1 MAAGLTWEKCGK
13 VAEKLV
19 PVETGIR
26 PEGYKLR
33 KVKNKLDERLNYI
46 RSLILNMGAFVEKT
60 ISSTSDILLNKHP
73 SSDIMYELQKREE
86 EINTL
91 QLKVSRV
98 CFKILARESPVA
110 GDLRLILAIV
120 NANTDLERM
129 GDLAFNIA
137 VRAGSVQK
145 DPILDESLRL
155 FELMFTQVS
164 KMVHKSLDA
173 FVAEDEKLSR
183 QILIQDDNVDKAR
196 NQIREGLEQITLSH
210 NRLIK
215 PCIDLIIIAGELER
229 IADHATNIAEEVIF
243 LKTGDDIRH
252 QDLPD
257 EDEYKNE

>member
-1 MAAGLTWEKCGK
+1 M
-13 VAEKLV
+13 
-19 PVETGIR
+19 
-26 PEGYKLR
+26 R
-33 KVKNKLDERLNYI
+33 KVQNKLDERLNYI

-60 ISSTSDILLNKHP
+60 IFSTSDILLNRH
-73 SSDIMYELQKREE
+73 SDSDIIHELQQREE

-91 QLKVSRV
+91 QLRVSRV

-145 DPILDESLRL
+145 DPILDETLCL
-155 FELMFTQVS
+155 FESMFAQVS

-173 FVAEDEKLSR
+173 FVAEDERLAR
-183 QILIQDDNVDKAR
+183 QILVQDDNVDQAR
-196 NQIREGLEQITLSH
+196 NKIREGLEQITQSH
-210 NRLIK
+210 NRLIR

-229 IADHATNIAEEVIF
+229 IADHATNIAEEIIF

-252 QDLPD
+252 QDIPD
-257 EDEYKNE
+257 EDGYKNE